1 MPVAMSYY
9 KQKCLFLRIGLMTST
24 MIWLTLS
31 GNKIGIINSLDLHHM
46 FDNIAQ
52 NKVDKYI
59 YEIE

>member
-1 MPVAMSYY
+1 
-9 KQKCLFLRIGLMTST
+9 MTST